1 MSLNDAFSGFLAED
15 CHDKNIV
22 LHDTNIVYL
31 GLSVF

>member
-1 MSLNDAFSGFLAED
+1 MSLNDAFFLAED